1 MAKAEKEK
9 GKYQQA
15 VAQIHELKEV
25 LQMAA
30 DADTRKDSLVEE
42 VRQSARE
49 AKIVNDREKELLAKE
64 RAEFE
69 VERRLVKEESIGIK
83 SKLQDYEYSQRE
95 INSKLELT

>member
-1 MAKAEKEK
+1 
-9 GKYQQA
+9 
-15 VAQIHELKEV
+15 LKEV

-49 AKIVNDREKELLAKE
+49 AKLVNDREKEQLARE

-69 VERRLVKEESIGIK
+69 
-83 SKLQDYEYSQRE
+83 
-95 INSKLELT
+95 